1 MREGGGY
8 QEWKPV
14 EGLRVPPSKVGYA
27 IGVNVPLGYDNSLA
41 DVGDP
46 VFVETFTV
54 DTNPQVGEVVELS
67 STHPD
72 DVRVR
77 VQTDDGPVDRWF
89 GASKLFR
96 ADQAIYGDS
105 RYAQGGP
112 LVLQDGTVVKYG
124 TVLEGLA
131 QGEEAAPVL
140 RHRRRLD
147 RLRHPHPPPRDHRTG
162 RGRDPLRPPPALLPL
177 GHRRVPEPVEALAV
191 AV

>member
-1 MREGGGY
+1 M
-8 QEWKPV
+8 
-14 EGLRVPPSKVGYA
+14 PPSKVGYA

-131 QGEEAAPVL
+131 QGEEAPRRFYAIGGGSTGYDIHTH
-140 RHRRRLD
+140 RHAIIGLVEDETHFDLHRLYFHWD
-147 RLRHPHPPPRDHRTG
+147 TV
-162 RGRDPLRPPPALLPL
+162 
-177 GHRRVPEPVEALAV
+177 RVPEPVEALAV